1 MGKFIVVVLD
11 GFGIGAMADAAE
23 ARAGDEHSNTFLSI
37 LREQPDLKLPV
48 SQILFPVVRRKDGTL
63 QLLPGHKI
71 GENAV
76 IENSMITD
84 GCRIDGT
91 VKHSILFAGVRV
103 EEGAKVEDAVIMGNA
118 VIKAGAKVEHC
129 IIAENAV
136 IGEYA
141 LVGAMP
147 TETEKG
153 VATVGPGVVVGSRA
167 LIGPKAMVDK
177 NVKDGDAQW

>member
-1 MGKFIVVVLD
+1 MEVMD
-11 GFGIGAMADAAE
+11 P
-23 ARAGDEHSNTFLSI
+23 EHSGIN
-37 LREQPDLKLPV
+37 
-48 SQILFPVVRRKDGTL
+48 LFDEDWKIYSRNSG
-63 QLLPGHKI
+63 LPGHKI
-71 GENAV
+71 GEKAI

-91 VKHSILFAGVRV
+91 VKHSILFAGVKV
-103 EEGAKVEDAVIMGNA
+103 EEGAKVEDAVVMGNA

-129 IIAENAV
+129 IVAENAV

-141 LVGAMP
+141 IVGAMP
-147 TETEKG
+147 TEDEKG